1 MPVGMKKMNDSV
13 NDFYAEFASLYHLV
27 YPDWEQ
33 SIERQAFQ
41 LESIIRENWG
51 KDVSSVL
58 DATCGIGTQSL
69 GLAKRGFQVTA
80 SDISSEAVARAETE
94 AITRELDI
102 SFSVADMRELSSQH
116 ARQFDVVISCDNS
129 VPHLLTD
136 NDILIAFKEFR
147 KCTRPGGGCVI
158 SVRDYEKENPSDKKI
173 RPYGIREKNGIRY
186 LLFQVW
192 DFHGSTYD
200 MSIYLVEDIGEH
212 ECRTRVLR
220 TRFYAIT
227 IPTLM
232 DLMRQAGFQK
242 VKRLD
247 DKFFQPAIIGTR
259 RA

>member
-13 NDFYAEFASLYHLV
+13 NDFYAEFVSLYHLV

-102 SFSVADMRELSSQH
+102 
-116 ARQFDVVISCDNS
+116 
-129 VPHLLTD
+129 
-136 NDILIAFKEFR
+136 
-147 KCTRPGGGCVI
+147 
-158 SVRDYEKENPSDKKI
+158 
-173 RPYGIREKNGIRY
+173 
-186 LLFQVW
+186 
-192 DFHGSTYD
+192 
-200 MSIYLVEDIGEH
+200 
-212 ECRTRVLR
+212 
-220 TRFYAIT
+220 
-227 IPTLM
+227 
-232 DLMRQAGFQK
+232 
-242 VKRLD
+242 
-247 DKFFQPAIIGTR
+247 
-259 RA
+259 